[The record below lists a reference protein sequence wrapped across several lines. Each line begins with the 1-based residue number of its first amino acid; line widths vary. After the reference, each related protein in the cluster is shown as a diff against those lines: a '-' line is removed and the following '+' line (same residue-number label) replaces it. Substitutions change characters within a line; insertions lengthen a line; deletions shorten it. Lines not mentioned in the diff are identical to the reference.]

1 VDQTAQ
7 SGCQPY
13 FYDTLEC
20 SAADMAPSFIGRG
33 RRSAAIASRET
44 SRPNNCESSPRVIG
58 WKYAM
63 AISTTADDFKR
74 LHITIDCNGTII
86 AGTRIV
92 LPAGPECL
100 IVVELDG
107 RPAERPTKVA
117 DFELKS
123 LARHPSRGA
132 KCSS

>member
-1 VDQTAQ
+1 MK
-7 SGCQPY
+7 S
-13 FYDTLEC
+13 
-20 SAADMAPSFIGRG
+20 S
-33 RRSAAIASRET
+33 T
-44 SRPNNCESSPRVIG
+44 S
-58 WKYAM
+58 
-63 AISTTADDFKR
+63 ADDCKP
-74 LHITIDCNGTII
+74 LHITIGCNGTII